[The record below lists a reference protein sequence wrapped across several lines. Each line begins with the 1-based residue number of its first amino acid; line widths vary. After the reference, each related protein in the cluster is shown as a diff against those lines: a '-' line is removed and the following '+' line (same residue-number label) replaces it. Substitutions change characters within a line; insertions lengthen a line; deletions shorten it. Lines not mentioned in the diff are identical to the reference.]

1 MKKNLKNKI
10 KKMVAGMMLAC
21 SLLTLFGGVSS
32 DGIVPYGETVI
43 NGEDGDK
50 EGLKQIVEDTS
61 ETVANLKKFSEKLN
75 KRFLLFRLMF

>member
-1 MKKNLKNKI
+1 MIINFLIIIQEKNMKKNLKNKI

-43 NGEDGDK
+43 DGV
-50 EGLKQIVEDTS
+50 QWI
-61 ETVANLKKFSEKLN
+61 A
-75 KRFLLFRLMF
+75 